1 MRRIRLQQVCE
12 VLWNHDLRHQLGCHA
27 VQQAAEH
34 FGCEPESL
42 RECVSRSLCGG
53 TAYDFVGIALIDIVD
68 RPNNYV
74 HVGLTDRA
82 STVLKEW
89 LTAMSSNLE
98 FDLLSWFPFDQE
110 IGRWNHE

>member
-1 MRRIRLQQVCE
+1 MPCRSAGSGAFWL
-12 VLWNHDLRHQLGCHA
+12 
-27 VQQAAEH
+27 
-34 FGCEPESL
+34 CEPESL

-68 RPNNYV
+68 RPNNSV

>member
-1 MRRIRLQQVCE
+1 
-12 VLWNHDLRHQLGCHA
+12 
-27 VQQAAEH
+27 
-34 FGCEPESL
+34 
-42 RECVSRSLCGG
+42 
-53 TAYDFVGIALIDIVD
+53 
-68 RPNNYV
+68 V

>member
-1 MRRIRLQQVCE
+1 MISGLSLDVMPFSRQRSILALRAGITSRVRI
-12 VLWNHDLRHQLGCHA
+12 A
-27 VQQAAEH
+27 
-34 FGCEPESL
+34 
-42 RECVSRSLCGG
+42 LCGG

-82 STVLKEW
+82 RTVLKEW
-89 LTAMSSNLE
+89 RTAMSSNLE

>member
-1 MRRIRLQQVCE
+1 MPYRSAGSGAFWL
-12 VLWNHDLRHQLGCHA
+12 
-27 VQQAAEH
+27 
-34 FGCEPESL
+34 CEPESL
-42 RECVSRSLCGG
+42 RECVSRSFCGG
-53 TAYDFVGIALIDIVD
+53 TAYDFVGNVLIDIVD